1 MAGEVIYDYN
11 LSMSS
16 ARPLLVSRSA
26 LLVAVGVTV
35 GCGVQPVVDGPTSPS
50 TAEALVRTQFNL
62 PVAAS
67 LAGLSATAAPAAAS
81 VLPAAL
87 TRYLAGPSSNAHLRV
102 VASFELPL
110 SAVEPDF
117 WSSWQPLPLPPA
129 IFALN
134 EPPVELAGLAGYY
147 RCDVHAWSPSSSDGW
162 AAGSCAEPPAN
173 FDSYQVAVYDPQAG
187 RLTVVLKRY
196 Y

>member
-1 MAGEVIYDYN
+1 MASRVNLDYDSSMLRAP
-11 LSMSS
+11 LSF
-16 ARPLLVSRSA
+16 APLLA
-26 LLVAVGVTV
+26 AAVWTI
-35 GCGVQPVVDGPTSPS
+35 GCGAQPVVDAPS
-50 TAEALVRTQFNL
+50 ASSVAEALVRTQFNL
-62 PVAAS
+62 PAAAY

-87 TRYLAGPSSNAHLRV
+87 TTYLKGPTSSAHLRV
-102 VASFELPL
+102 VASFDLAM

-117 WSSWQPLPLPPA
+117 WSSWQPLPLAPA
-129 IFALN
+129 IFALS

-147 RCDVHAWSPSSSDGW
+147 RCDVHAWSPGSSDGW
-162 AAGSCAEPPAN
+162 TQGACAQPPAN